1 MSKYA
6 VGKHSK
12 AISDRSG
19 MEFPYREM
27 VKEWNGSFVHY
38 TEFEPK
44 QPQLEP
50 KPMGG
55 DGVALLNVRPD
66 RTEFLTPD
74 FLPNNPFSITSG
86 KDTMTVS
93 YPDYS
98 TEAQGGEL
106 GYVRFQ
112 GVKSAVGGT
121 IASSIEQIELSSTLN
136 ANISA
141 SATTIT
147 LFPGDGASWLPSN
160 NSYILIEKINSET
173 GRYENEVIFYGLAG
187 ISLGTGIVTLTSC
200 VRGTAASFRGE
211 TFPNTTA
218 SSHLAGA
225 KVFGARLASIDPD
238 IVVTGAQ
245 PATIKQYN
253 RFTVYMLQNST
264 ATATGGGLQC
274 TVGPLNDRS

>member
-6 VGKHSK
+6 TGKNSK

-27 VKEWNGSFVHY
+27 VREWNGSFVHY

-50 KPMGG
+50 KPIGG

-66 RTEFLTPD
+66 RTEFPTPD
-74 FLPNNPFSITSG
+74 FLPNNPFSITNG
-86 KDTMTVS
+86 NKIMTVS
-93 YPDYS
+93 FPDYS

-106 GYVRFQ
+106 NYVRFQ
-112 GVKSAVGGT
+112 GVKTPVG
-121 IASSIEQIELSSTLN
+121 ARSIEQIELSSTLN

-141 SATTIT
+141 AATSIT
-147 LFPGDGASWLPSN
+147 LSAGDGSFYLEPI
-160 NSYILIEKINSET
+160 SYIVIEKINSVT
-173 GRYENEVIFYGLAG
+173 GLYENEVVYYESVSIDV
-187 ISLGTGIVTLTSC
+187 GTSVATLNNC
-200 VRGTAASFRGE
+200 VRGTAARFRGT
-211 TFPNTTA
+211 TFSNTTA

-225 KVFGARLASIDPD
+225 KVFGARAASIDPD
-238 IVVTGAQ
+238 TVVTGAQ
-245 PATIKQYN
+245 PATIQQYN
-253 RFTVYMLQNST
+253 RFTVTMIQNST
-264 ATATGGGLQC
+264 STTTGGGLQC

>member
-6 VGKHSK
+6 TGKNSK

-27 VKEWNGSFVHY
+27 VREWNGSFVHY

-50 KPMGG
+50 KSMGG

-66 RTEFLTPD
+66 RTEFPTPD
-74 FLPNNPFSITSG
+74 FLPNNPFSITNG
-86 KDTMTVS
+86 NNKMIIS

-112 GVKSAVGGT
+112 GVKSAVG
-121 IASSIEQIELSSTLN
+121 ARSIEQIELSSTLN
-136 ANISA
+136 ADISDT
-141 SATTIT
+141 ATSIT
-147 LFPGDGASWLPSN
+147 LSAGDGSFYLPSL
-160 NSYILIEKINSET
+160 SYVVIEKINSET
-173 GRYENEVIFYGLAG
+173 GRYDNEVVYYETSTIHIA
-187 ISLGTGIVTLTSC
+187 TGIVTLNNC

-225 KVFGARLASIDPD
+225 KVFGCRLASIDPD
-238 IVVTGAQ
+238 TVVTGAQ
-245 PATIKQYN
+245 PPTIQQYN
-253 RFTVYMLQNST
+253 RFTITFGSNST
-264 ATATGGGLQC
+264 STATGGGLQC